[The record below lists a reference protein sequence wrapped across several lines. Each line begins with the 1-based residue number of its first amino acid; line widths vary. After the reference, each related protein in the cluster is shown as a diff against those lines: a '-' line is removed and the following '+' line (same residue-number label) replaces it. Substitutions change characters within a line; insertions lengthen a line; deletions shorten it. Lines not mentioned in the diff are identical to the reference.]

1 MVCKKILKSRTAHYV
16 FSLKSEDLYRK
27 REQRSRLYLGKL
39 RATSNNEY
47 VLYDNGICAAPDDPD
62 SLLEALD
69 DDHEDVRNNA
79 VAKKMQRDREAK
91 ESQAKGTSD
100 DVSLYRRELAVI
112 HFNTKHRPTNGVR
125 GMEVCVPLDPATD
138 SANVDKDGKNQGSH
152 VFNIVKPFE
161 RIRLAGKQNAM
172 FSKTCL
178 VMHEKLS
185 RSVDCVQLIFLPLT
199 HSLPLRYDPLSSCL
213 VDFKG
218 RAHMASVKNFQL
230 AVSDPLANYPV
241 NTSLA
246 HESLVKHDA
255 EAEFMLQMGKVSA
268 IHSYKRF
275 PAD

>member
-125 GMEVCVPLDPATD
+125 GMEVCVPLDPAAD
-138 SANVDKDGKNQGSH
+138 SASSSGDKDSKGQGSQ

-161 RIRLAGKQNAM
+161 RIRLAGKQNTM
-172 FSKTCL
+172 FSKTCM

-185 RSVDCVQLIFLPLT
+185 RLVLHQLFFPFPY
-199 HSLPLRYDPLSSCL
+199 HRASLPD
-213 VDFKG
+213 
-218 RAHMASVKNFQL
+218 M
-230 AVSDPLANYPV
+230 
-241 NTSLA
+241 
-246 HESLVKHDA
+246 
-255 EAEFMLQMGKVSA
+255 
-268 IHSYKRF
+268 IHFHHVWWISREERTWLL
-275 PAD
+275 